1 MAAALKVVSAPDAFM
16 QSDKP
21 FQPPLL
27 PNFSFDKQGA
37 LVKTMSRKH
46 SIFKQASDATAA
58 ATDLHAGTSVKA
70 TRRQSSTSSQQSDA
84 AAATMVKT
92 MSHNHSN
99 SSQQFDGSAAANVPR
114 EAALQLGRTS
124 LAAIPEDMSVHG
136 STPRSQVQHIT
147 FLCN

>member
-16 QSDKP
+16 QTDKP

-27 PNFSFDKQGA
+27 PNFSFDKRGA

-46 SIFKQASDATAA
+46 SIFRHASDATAA
-58 ATDLHAGTSVKA
+58 ATDLHAGTTLKA
-70 TRRQSSTSSQQSDA
+70 TRRQSSSTSQQSDA

-92 MSHNHSN
+92 MSHKHSS
-99 SSQQFDGSAAANVPR
+99 SSQQFDGSAAAVNVPR
-114 EAALQLGRTS
+114 EAVLQLGRTT

-136 STPRSQVQHIT
+136 STPRSQV
-147 FLCN
+147 